1 MKNSFFVFFYFVTA
15 HVFAQTITIKGV
27 VKDAETA
34 QTLPGATVMLAKT
47 FTATS
52 TNSQGEFSLSIP
64 SSTKNASLEISYLGY
79 QTYKTN
85 VVEFSNNPIEI
96 KLKKSTIQTEEVVI
110 AAYRASEKS
119 GLAVSNL
126 DAVAIKQLNTGVD
139 IPIML
144 NQIPSAV
151 TNSDAGAGVG
161 YTGIRIRGSDGTR
174 INVTMNGIPV
184 NDAESHGVFW
194 VNMPDLASSVNS
206 IQVQRGVGTSTNG
219 AAAFGASIN
228 LNTNQAFSKTFA
240 EVTNG
245 FGSFNTRRHSVKLGL
260 AFREDSTANSALWNI
275 EGRLSK
281 ISSDGFIDRAFSDL
295 KSFYASAARIGKKS
309 VFRLNVFSGREQT
322 YQAWYGIPQDIYQTN
337 RTYNEAGLYFDKNG
351 NQQFYENETDNY
363 QQDHYQAHYTYEFNN
378 RWTFNTAL
386 HYTYGRGYFEQY
398 RFQDRLSTYGS
409 APIVLFDQAANA
421 LDTITRSDLIRQRH
435 LDNHFYGQVFS
446 LIYQAK
452 RLSWITGGGWNI
464 YEGKHF
470 GNVIWAEWAQNIP
483 LNSRYYDNDARKTDL
498 NLYSRATYDW
508 NSIWS
513 TTIDLQVRSIDYS
526 FLGFNQFQENVQQ
539 TANFLFFNPKLAIN
553 ANLNQNS
560 SAYASASVGNR
571 EPVRDDFTQSTP
583 QSRPKAERMID
594 FEAGYKWSKNKLKT
608 GINAYLMAY
617 ENQLVLTGAVNDVGA
632 YIRSNVDRSYRA
644 GVELEAAYQ
653 LSPSFDL
660 SGNLALSQNKIIAF
674 TEFLDDYDTFEQVA
688 IERKNTDISF
698 SPNVVG
704 ALSLTYHWKEAFSL
718 SLISKYV
725 GRQFL
730 DNTSSIERSLDPFFV
745 SDLRLITNPFQQA
758 KNQWLRNVG
767 INLMVANLFNAKYA
781 PNGYTFSG
789 LIGGVRND
797 FNYLYPMAG
806 TNFML
811 NLTLKW

>member
-1 MKNSFFVFFYFVTA
+1 MKNALLVFLYFIATFVS
-15 HVFAQTITIKGV
+15 AQSNTIKGV
-27 VKDAETA
+27 VKDAETLK
-34 QTLPGATVMLAKT
+34 TLPGATVRIEKT
-47 FTATS
+47 FTAVS
-52 TNSQGEFSLSIP
+52 TNSNGEFKLTVGP
-64 SSTKNASLEISYLGY
+64 DVKRVVLEISFIGY
-79 QTYKTN
+79 QTFKTDITD
-85 VVEFSNNPIEI
+85 FTSNQTEI
-96 KLKKSTIQTEEVVI
+96 KLIKTTLQTEEVVI

-119 GLAVSNL
+119 GLAVTNL
-126 DAVAIKQLNTGVD
+126 DAATIKQANTGVD
-139 IPIML
+139 LPIML

-151 TNSDAGAGVG
+151 TNSDAGGGVG

-206 IQVQRGVGTSTNG
+206 IQVQRGVGISTNG

-228 LNTNQAFSKTFA
+228 LNTNQAFTKTFA

-245 FGSFNTRRHSVKLGL
+245 FGSFNTQRHAVKLGL
-260 AFREDSTANSALWNI
+260 AFREDSTTNSALWNI

-281 ISSDGFIDRAFSDL
+281 INSDGFIDRAFSDL
-295 KSFYASAARIGKKS
+295 KSFYTSVARIGQKS
-309 VFRLNVFSGREQT
+309 VFRLNVFSGRERT

-337 RTYNEAGLYFDKNG
+337 RTYNGAGIYFDKQG
-351 NQQFYENETDNY
+351 NQQFYSNETDNY
-363 QQDHYQAHYTYEFNN
+363 QQDHYQLFYTYEFN
-378 RWTFNTAL
+378 RKWTFNTAL

-398 RFQDRLSTYGS
+398 RNQDQLSTYGS
-409 APIVLFDQAANA
+409 APIILFSDSLSN
-421 LDTITRSDLIRQRH
+421 DTISRTDLIRQRQ
-435 LDNHFYGQVFS
+435 LDNRFYGQVFS
-446 LIYQAK
+446 LIYNSK
-452 RLSWITGGGWNI
+452 RLSWTTGGGWNV

-483 LNSRYYDNDARKTDL
+483 YNNRYYDNDAQKTDL
-498 NLYSRATYDW
+498 NLYSRATFDW
-508 NSIWS
+508 NTKLS

-539 TANFLFFNPKLAIN
+539 SANYLFFNPKLAIH
-553 ANLNQNS
+553 AILNEFS
-560 SAYASASVGNR
+560 STYASASVGNR

-594 FEAGYKWSKNKLKT
+594 FEAGYKWSKGKLKT
-608 GINAYLMAY
+608 SANAYLMAY
-617 ENQLVLTGAVNDVGA
+617 ENQLVLTGSVNDVGA

-644 GVELEAAYQ
+644 GVELELAYKI
-653 LSPSFDL
+653 SSSFDL
-660 SGNLALSQNKIIAF
+660 NGNIAFSQNKIIAF
-674 TEFLDDYDTFEQVA
+674 TEFLDDYDTFGQVA

-704 ALSLTYHWKEAFSL
+704 ALAATYHFKETLFI
-718 SLISKYV
+718 SLINKYV

-745 SDLRLITNPFQQA
+745 SDLRLITNPFQQS

-767 INLMVANLFNAKYA
+767 VNLTVANVFNVKYA

-789 LIGGVRND
+789 LIGGIRND

-806 TNFML
+806 TNFLL